1 MKPPPSLRRSRR
13 RRLPAAPDK
22 LPIAKLK
29 LPAGFNIEVYAAGI
43 ANARSLA
50 EGDKGTVF
58 VGSRLVDNVYAI
70 VNKDGKRSVK
80 VIASG
85 LYRPNGVAF
94 KNGTL
99 YIAELSKIS
108 KIDKVEDNLDNPP
121 KPTMIYDNL
130 PKDEAHGWK
139 FIGIGPD
146 NKLYVPV
153 GQPGNN
159 VLHDDAHGQIRR
171 INLDG
176 SGAEVIAR
184 GVRNTVGFDWNPE
197 TKQLY
202 FTDNGRDWMS
212 EDVPEDELNRITKVG
227 EHFGAPYC
235 LQGNIV
241 DPEFGWGKSCSDY
254 TAPVGLMG
262 PHTAALGMRFY
273 TGNMFPKAY
282 KNAIIVARHGSWNRS
297 KKVGGDV
304 VVVKLNKDGTVKSME
319 PFITG
324 FLENNKLYRPA
335 GRRDADEGRL
345 AAGLRRLERRGLSR
359 HLRQAEGRGAVSA
372 SRHCGRSDASRD
384 QITDTCDAWLRRLRI
399 AAYDVRAR
407 PPMRKIIAALAFALD
422 RILRGAPRRSQE
434 RAAPCLACHG
444 EEGQS
449 ETENTPSL
457 GGQQAPYALIQL
469 FMFRE
474 KLRDVRADERD
485 GEAAH
490 RRRSAH
496 LFRFHRQTA
505 EAGAAGRAPAIPRG
519 CSARQALAQQHRCNT
534 CHNTDFSGKDNVPRI
549 ANQREDYLDKTL
561 REYKDNSRHGYDG
574 TMADVME
581 PVTPEQIGD
590 LAYYLA
596 RVH

>member
-1 MKPPPSLRRSRR
+1 MIGSSAPRSLLLAGAFICIFTFGAAAQQPANPPSAAAPAAAPAPLPPGSPLIGRPDGEAAAKLAPVAPPPI
-13 RRLPAAPDK
+13 AAAVDK

-29 LPAGFNIEVYAAGI
+29 VPPGFNIEVYAAGM

-58 VGSRLVDNVYAI
+58 VGSRLVGNVYAI
-70 VNKDGKRSVK
+70 ANKDGKRSVRTL
-80 VIASG
+80 ASG

-99 YIAELSKIS
+99 YIAELSKVS
-108 KIDKVEDNLDNPP
+108 KIDKVEDNLDASP

-139 FIGIGPD
+139 FIAIGPD

-171 INLDG
+171 MNLDG

-212 EDVPEDELNRITKVG
+212 EDVPQDELNRITKVG

-254 TAPVGLMG
+254 TAPVGLLG
-262 PHTAALGMRFY
+262 PHSASLGMRFY

-304 VVVKLNKDGTVKSME
+304 IVVKLNKDGTVKSTE
-319 PFITG
+319 PLITG
-324 FLENNKLYRPA
+324 FLENNSYIGRPVDVMQMKD
-335 GRRDADEGRL
+335 GSLLVSDDWN
-345 AAGLRRLERRGLSR
+345 
-359 HLRQAEGRGAVSA
+359 GAVY
-372 SRHCGRSDASRD
+372 RVTYGKPKV
-384 QITDTCDAWLRRLRI
+384 
-399 AAYDVRAR
+399 AA
-407 PPMRKIIAALAFALD
+407 
-422 RILRGAPRRSQE
+422 Q
-434 RAAPCLACHG
+434 
-444 EEGQS
+444 
-449 ETENTPSL
+449 
-457 GGQQAPYALIQL
+457 
-469 FMFRE
+469 
-474 KLRDVRADERD
+474 
-485 GEAAH
+485 
-490 RRRSAH
+490 
-496 LFRFHRQTA
+496 
-505 EAGAAGRAPAIPRG
+505 
-519 CSARQALAQQHRCNT
+519 
-534 CHNTDFSGKDNVPRI
+534 
-549 ANQREDYLDKTL
+549 
-561 REYKDNSRHGYDG
+561 
-574 TMADVME
+574 
-581 PVTPEQIGD
+581 
-590 LAYYLA
+590 
-596 RVH
+596 